1 MCKGKKSKRGI
12 NILVKEVISLE
23 EMLKQ
28 FEEKLHDI
36 VYSAVETALSNY
48 EVSTSSDV
56 SDVSDRV
63 EYLKTD
69 FTEFL
74 DKFGRV
80 FRS

>member
-1 MCKGKKSKRGI
+1 M
-12 NILVKEVISLE
+12 E

-28 FEEKLHDI
+28 LEEKLTDI
-36 VYSAVETALSNY
+36 VITAVDTALSNY

-56 SDVSDRV
+56 SDISDRV

-69 FTEFL
+69 FTDFL

>member
-1 MCKGKKSKRGI
+1 M
-12 NILVKEVISLE
+12 E

-28 FEEKLHDI
+28 LEEKLHDI
-36 VYSAVETALSNY
+36 VVEAVNTALSNY

-69 FTEFL
+69 LTEFL

>member
-1 MCKGKKSKRGI
+1 M
-12 NILVKEVISLE
+12 ISLE

-28 FEEKLHDI
+28 LEEKLTDI
-36 VYSAVETALSNY
+36 VITAVDTALSNY

-56 SDVSDRV
+56 SDISDRV

-69 FTEFL
+69 FTDFL

>member
-1 MCKGKKSKRGI
+1 M
-12 NILVKEVISLE
+12 E

-28 FEEKLHDI
+28 LEEKLHEI

-48 EVSTSSDV
+48 EVSTSSEL

-69 FTEFL
+69 FTDFV

>member
-1 MCKGKKSKRGI
+1 
-12 NILVKEVISLE
+12 
-23 EMLKQ
+23 MLKQ
-28 FEEKLHDI
+28 LEEKLHEI

-48 EVSTSSDV
+48 EVSTSSEL

-69 FTEFL
+69 FTDFV

>member
-1 MCKGKKSKRGI
+1 
-12 NILVKEVISLE
+12 VISLE

-28 FEEKLHDI
+28 LEEKLTDI
-36 VYSAVETALSNY
+36 VITAVDTALSNY

-56 SDVSDRV
+56 SDISDRV

-69 FTEFL
+69 FTDFL

>member
-1 MCKGKKSKRGI
+1 MD
-12 NILVKEVISLE
+12 EV
-23 EMLKQ
+23 LKQ
-28 FEEKLHDI
+28 LEEKLHDI

-48 EVSTSSDV
+48 EVATSSDV

-69 FTEFL
+69 LNEFI